1 MKKSISILVF
11 ILLCSSLV
19 VSQNLK
25 KGNFV
30 GIHVG
35 SIELKPGVTMEQY
48 NDFCMNKMVPAYN
61 KELNGDI
68 VLYIAEGE
76 RGVYENSVCRIMVIK
91 SMKVRNKYFPEEG
104 KPSELMKSK
113 LAKLQPLIDQMDKL
127 GTFKEDHYTDYEV
140 KK

>member
-1 MKKSISILVF
+1 MKKLICLLVF
-11 ILLCSSLV
+11 ALLGFSMV
-19 VSQNLK
+19 VGQNLK

-35 SIELKPGVTMEQY
+35 SIELKPGVSIEEY
-48 NDFCMNKMVPAYN
+48 NDFCMNTMVPAYN

-68 VLYIAEGE
+68 VLYIAKGE
-76 RGVYENSVCRIMVIK
+76 RGVYKNSTCRIMVIK
-91 SMKVRNKYFPEEG
+91 SLKVRNKYFPEEG

-113 LAKLQPLIDQMDKL
+113 LAKLQPLIDQMEKL

-140 KK
+140 TK